1 MQTPIQRHQ
10 AFDAL
15 RTKLIALSDEV
26 TELSLA
32 CNGID
37 TNSERL
43 AEAIADTLTVAAL
56 VAETEAG
63 RLYPQTFPPMSQT
76 RFSDV
81 LFGGKQVAA

>member
-1 MQTPIQRHQ
+1 MKTPLERHQ

-32 CNGID
+32 CNGHD
-37 TNSERL
+37 RNSEQL
-43 AEAIADTLTVAAL
+43 AEGIADMLTAAARI
-56 VAETEAG
+56 AETEAG
-63 RLYPQTFPPMSQT
+63 RLYPQTFPPMSQK

-81 LFGGKQVAA
+81 LFGKAVTA

>member
-15 RTKLIALSDEV
+15 RARLIALSDEV
-26 TELSLA
+26 SELSLS

-43 AEAIADTLTVAAL
+43 AEAIANTLTAAAL

-63 RLYPQTFPPMSQT
+63 RLYPQTFPPMSQG
-76 RFSDV
+76 RLSDV
-81 LFGGKQVAA
+81 LFGTKQVAA